1 MTLPP
6 LTRQDCLAMDAA
18 DPLAGF
24 RAEFDLPE
32 GTIYLDGNSLGAL
45 PRRVVARMQTA
56 ITEEWGKGLIRSW
69 NDSDWYLA
77 PQRAGAAIARL
88 IGAAPD
94 EVIACDSTSV
104 NLYKVLIA
112 GLRLRPGRRIVIS
125 ELGNF
130 PTDVYV
136 SARVAEMQG
145 VELRCVPPD
154 QVQAAIA
161 EAGAGFALVHLTH
174 VNYKTGLVYDMDAI
188 TRAAHAAGG
197 LAIWDLAHSAGTLA
211 VDLTDRKSVV

>member
-1 MTLPP
+1 MRKPP
-6 LTRQDCLAMDAA
+6 QTRTRHDCKTMDAA
-18 DPLAGF
+18 DALAGYSK
-24 RAEFDLPE
+24 EFDLRE

-45 PRRVVARMQTA
+45 PHRVVARMSTA

-69 NDSDWYLA
+69 NDADWYLA

-88 IGAAPD
+88 IGADGD

-112 GLRLRPGRRIVIS
+112 GLKMRPGRRVVIS

-145 VELRCVPPD
+145 VEVVGGAD
-154 QVQAAIA
+154 VSVEAAIA
-161 EAGAGFALVHLTH
+161 
-174 VNYKTGLVYDMDAI
+174 
-188 TRAAHAAGG
+188 
-197 LAIWDLAHSAGTLA
+197 
-211 VDLTDRKSVV
+211 